1 MPETMPFAELE
12 ADAKAR
18 INNFNDPKQ
27 EWRRMIAEFVGTYF
41 LVMAAAGGG
50 MVGAHYPGS
59 IAPGMVPVMIG
70 LTILAVILFMGKV
83 SGSHLN
89 PAVSIAFAARGDFPW
104 SRVPGYIV
112 AQVAGGFAAAL
123 LLTVFVDESAVKG
136 GSYPGVGVSPLTA
149 MFIEMALT
157 FGLVS
162 VVLGTASGAQSVGT
176 FAALAVG
183 GYIAAT
189 AMWGGPL
196 SGASMDPAR
205 TIGPNVVGGDVGP
218 IWVYIIGPILGGLM
232 AVGLAYLLRGHGGHV
247 AASEVAQG
255 ALGGVVSDSAESR
268 PSGSQT
274 PPTSQSRGDDG
285 QH

>member
-1 MPETMPFAELE
+1 MSDARMQFAEFESE
-12 ADAKAR
+12 AKER
-18 INNFNDPKQ
+18 IDNFNDPKQ
-27 EWRRMIAEFVGTYF
+27 EWRRLIAEFVGTYF

-50 MVGAHYPGS
+50 MVSARYPGS

-70 LTILAVILFMGKV
+70 VTLLAIILFMGKV

-89 PAVSIAFAARGDFPW
+89 PAVSIAFAVRGDFPW
-104 SRVPGYIV
+104 WRVPGYIV

-123 LLTVFVDESAVKG
+123 LLTAFVDVSASKG
-136 GSYPGVGVSPLTA
+136 GSYPGAGTSPLTA

-205 TIGPNVVGGDVGP
+205 TLGPNIVGGDLGP
-218 IWVYIIGPILGGLM
+218 IWVYIIGPICGGLL
-232 AVGLAYLLRGHGGHV
+232 AVALAYLLRGRGGHKT
-247 AASEVAQG
+247 ASEVAQG
-255 ALGGVVSDSAESR
+255 ALGAATDSSR
-268 PSGSQT
+268 
-274 PPTSQSRGDDG
+274 
-285 QH
+285 H